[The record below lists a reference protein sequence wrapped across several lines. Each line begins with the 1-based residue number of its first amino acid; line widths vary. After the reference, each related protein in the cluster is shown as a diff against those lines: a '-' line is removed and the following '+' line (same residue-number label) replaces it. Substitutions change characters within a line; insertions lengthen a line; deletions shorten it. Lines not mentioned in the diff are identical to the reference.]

1 MLRIFGNS
9 RNSPTIPL
17 DCRCFRFFLPSHL
30 ASSVRRF
37 RSVPSSLDACFWNF
51 DNSRSLC
58 RTVRAVV
65 QHSLPKIVTHAR
77 SHCRQFFFFFIQFL
91 VDRQEISRF
100 PPTIFEISHSLA
112 LSFANSGR
120 SSFIFSFFRSYPR
133 SFRIRKLSTLHCDV
147 LWMFT
152 LKKRKKEI
160 LRQFQIAILP
170 KKILDFASLVN
181 TSLSS
186 PRYIAFLSFTPPQF
200 QTFTRAIPL
209 SHSTKSKRFFL
220 FSPYGSYAASCVDH
234 DRTTVATNSSNRSS
248 SVRRNSWHLSP
259 GRERLA
265 TPPSR

>member
-77 SHCRQFFFFFIQFL
+77 SHCRQFFFFLYNFWSIGRKFLDFHRQF
-91 VDRQEISRF
+91 SRF
-100 PPTIFEISHSLA
+100 RSLA

-170 KKILDFASLVN
+170 KKNSRFCPVN
-181 TSLSS
+181 TSLLPDTSRSLASHPRNSKLLHGQFHYRTVQS
-186 PRYIAFLSFTPPQF
+186 PKGSFFSLLTGLTRLLVSIMIEPRLPQI
-200 QTFTRAIPL
+200 RAIV
-209 SHSTKSKRFFL
+209 HR
-220 FSPYGSYAASCVDH
+220 
-234 DRTTVATNSSNRSS
+234 RSDAI
-248 SVRRNSWHLSP
+248 P
-259 GRERLA
+259 GTLVQAENV
-265 TPPSR
+265 

>member
-77 SHCRQFFFFFIQFL
+77 SHCRQFFFIFIQFL

-170 KKILDFASLVN
+170 KKNSRFCPVN
-181 TSLSS
+181 TSLLPDTSRSLASHPRNSKLLHGQFHYRTVQS
-186 PRYIAFLSFTPPQF
+186 PKGSFFSLLTGLTRLLVSIMIEPRLPQI
-200 QTFTRAIPL
+200 RAIV
-209 SHSTKSKRFFL
+209 HR
-220 FSPYGSYAASCVDH
+220 
-234 DRTTVATNSSNRSS
+234 RSDAI
-248 SVRRNSWHLSP
+248 P
-259 GRERLA
+259 GTLVQAENV
-265 TPPSR
+265 